1 MFTENDTSD
10 LCLASWSGK
19 LHSKSDFLAEFQADR
34 FIPNRSAMDFDFAN
48 YMLTQSRK
56 DKKNAA
62 AASTSKEAYRKLLD
76 EVLLNNRTRIL
87 AFNSKPLAPPE
98 RVSSS
103 HQTKSARR
111 QRHIPQVRFLL
122 PFRLYLSNWTFNF
135 SNLRLL

>member
-19 LHSKSDFLAEFQADR
+19 LHSKSDFLVEFQADR

-56 DKKNAA
+56 DKENAA
-62 AASTSKEAYRKLLD
+62 AASTSNEAYRKLLD

-87 AFNSKPLAPPE
+87 AFNSKPLALL
-98 RVSSS
+98 SS

-122 PFRLYLSNWTFNF
+122 PFRLYRSNWTFNF